1 MPERT
6 VQLSKEDAET
16 LEAYA
21 QEQGLTVDEVLQRF
35 VASLRRRDATD
46 IHPDVREITGLVPSD
61 VDAEEA
67 YGQHQLRKHGS

>member
-1 MPERT
+1 MPQRT

-21 QEQGLTVDEVLQRF
+21 RERDLTVEEVVQRL
-35 VASLRRRDATD
+35 VASLRRPDAAD

-67 YGQHQLRKHGS
+67 HGQHQLRKHGS